1 MPTQLEDKDAIREVM
16 AEYCFRLDND
26 RFADMAALFTADG
39 TWDTAFGKGTGR
51 DAIEALVR
59 GMRQSAIPRPRGIH
73 HVTNIVIKLDGDTA
87 KSFSNWVVVQNSEQG
102 PKIGSAGSY
111 TDDMVK
117 QDGKWLFRC
126 RKIDRFIHDKA

>member
-1 MPTQLEDKDAIREVM
+1 MSDLVEKDAIREVM

-26 RFADMAALFTADG
+26 RFADMAALFTEDG

-51 DAIEALVR
+51 AEVEALVR
-59 GMRQSAIPRPRGIH
+59 RLRGTAPRPRAIH
-73 HVTNIVIKLDGDTA
+73 HVTNVVIKVDGATA
-87 KSFSNWVVVQNSEQG
+87 TGFSNWVTVQNSPQG

-111 TDDMVK
+111 TDEMVK
-117 QDGKWLFRC
+117 QDGKWLFRY